1 MRLPD
6 GVFYRPRQELLIEK
20 DQWAIIR
27 IESRNPKYLLNSRY
41 VITPRLYKKDIAPYL
56 RGDWDEFE
64 RLFGLNPKRTIYV
77 HGEPR
82 DSDVVYSFAQ
92 YGPPKHG
99 YIPKL
104 PNITVVPNL
113 LTTISQ
119 GLVSP
124 WIVFGSTMGHYH
136 QSPENKGYYI
146 QEVYEFQSYG
156 LMVLD
161 RGLGEVELWVA
172 QDGDKVAVPS
182 GCHMTL
188 YNLADKDSPLITLDV
203 ADSYHKP
210 SRDVVRQC
218 GPILLAYFNDFE
230 VIFKLN
236 RLYINNST
244 YKVGVQ
250 LSQPRGDDEGRRVR
264 IARGAR
270 LELGKMLY
278 EQLTQNPTVIG
289 KFARLGIIV
298 KQASPEAVLEP
309 LSTGEGSRLYFC
321 RPLVEAIKKG
331 TEVHKYFYPNSVDFE
346 LPLPQVFSEAERKRG
361 QEKTPELAKELEIN
375 LRPLNRNL
383 VIVVEGGG
391 DWVEQTY
398 RILFK
403 SKIDNNELL
412 SVFYA
417 DDSRWKQPLL
427 QSDALHQRRVP
438 QWADPNRWTDPAIW
452 DNPSRTGLQP
462 WEVYLDKADPN
473 DFARYINLRPD
484 VVFVV
489 TPDFTHCALAREW
502 LGKAAIVFL
511 EKPFDSQTK
520 NVEEMFRTIGQLQPP
535 GGGTQVLGL
544 DHYQFYALPINDLS
558 EAIDQHLRGSIANVV
573 FYLTETRPIEKGR
586 IRTLQ
591 YGLTLDLLPH
601 LIALLTYFGDVSTID
616 DIVVVQAGQ
625 YYPLVAE
632 SRDGAEQ
639 EPIPQFQS
647 ETYSH
652 VKFTFKDRSGR
663 DFRVPCRAIVG
674 KGLSKQ
680 VKYLE
685 VMGHNGNA
693 IRVDLNAKPVAVA
706 DSYPW
711 DSIFFLQG
719 DGAPAFPDAVVRM
732 VQDPYSGTPLKTL
745 EHPRNDE
752 FFTRRLERFRY
763 LSLIQELLK
772 ATGNTLV
779 SAITR
784 MQGREIVHALD
795 RIWWALQHSKPWGQY
810 NLKELDPLKPYE
822 DAWHS

>member
-6 GVFYRPRQELLIEK
+6 GVFYRPRQELLIAK
-20 DQWAIIR
+20 DQWAVIR

-41 VITPRLYKKDIAPYL
+41 VITDRSYNKDIAPYL
-56 RGDWDEFE
+56 RGDWDEFG
-64 RLFGLNPKRTIYV
+64 RIFGLNAKRTIYV
-77 HGEPR
+77 HGQPR

-92 YGPPKHG
+92 YHIEPSKYGL
-99 YIPKL
+99 IPKL

-113 LTTISQ
+113 LTNISQ

-136 QSPENKGYYI
+136 QSPESKEYYI
-146 QEVYEFQSYG
+146 QEVYEFQGYG

-182 GCHMTL
+182 DCHMTL
-188 YNLADKDSPLITLDV
+188 YNLADKDTPLITLDV
-203 ADSYHKP
+203 ADPHHKP
-210 SRDVVRQC
+210 NRDVVRQC

-236 RLYINNST
+236 RLYINNSNF
-244 YKVGVQ
+244 KVGVR
-250 LSQPRGDDEGRRVR
+250 LTHSPGDDEGRRVR

-270 LELGKMLY
+270 LELGRMLY
-278 EQLTQNPTVIG
+278 EQLTQHPSVIG
-289 KFARLGIIV
+289 KFARLGVVV
-298 KQASPEAVLEP
+298 KQASPEAILEP

-321 RPLVEAIKKG
+321 RPLVEAVKKG

-346 LPLPQVFSEAERKRG
+346 LPLPQGFGEAERRTS
-361 QEKTPELAKELEIN
+361 QEKPEKPPDELEIN

-383 VIVVEGGG
+383 IIVVEGGG

-398 RILFK
+398 RVLFK
-403 SKIDNNELL
+403 KKIDNNEKL

-427 QSDALHQRRVP
+427 HSDDLHQRHLP
-438 QWADPNRWTDPAIW
+438 QWADPNGWTDPANW
-452 DNPSRTGLQP
+452 DNPSKTGLQP

-473 DFARYINLRPD
+473 DFARYLNLRPD

-489 TPDFTHCALAREW
+489 TPDFTHCAIARQW

-520 NVEEMFRTIGQLQPP
+520 NVEELFRTIGQLQRSE
-535 GGGTQVLGL
+535 GRTEVLGL
-544 DHYQFYALPINDLS
+544 DHYQFYALPINDLKD
-558 EAIDQHLRGSIANVV
+558 AIGQHLAGSIANVV
-573 FYLTETRPIEKGR
+573 FYLTESRPIERGR
-586 IRTLQ
+586 VRTLQ

-616 DIVVVQAGQ
+616 DIVVVKAGQ

-632 SRDGAEQ
+632 SRDGADQ
-639 EPIPQFQS
+639 EPIPEFQS

-652 VKFTFKDRSGR
+652 VRFTFKDWLGR
-663 DFRVPCRAIVG
+663 DFRIPCRAVVG

-685 VMGHNGNA
+685 VMGRNGNA
-693 IRVDLNAKPVAVA
+693 IRVDLNAKPAESVE

-711 DSIFFLQG
+711 DSIFFVQG
-719 DGAPAFPDAVVRM
+719 DGTPAFPDAVVRM
-732 VQDPYSGTPLKTL
+732 VQDPYSGKQLKTL
-745 EHPRNDE
+745 ELPNDSQ
-752 FFTRRLERFRY
+752 FFCRRLERFRY
-763 LSLIQELLK
+763 LSLIEELLK

-784 MQGREIVHALD
+784 PQGWEIVHALD
-795 RIWWALQHSKPWGQY
+795 RIWWALQHTKPWGQ
-810 NLKELDPLKPYE
+810 NRGVNTISEN
-822 DAWHS
+822 WIH